1 MLQTFDKAIKLHQT
15 ACFYNELRGYP
26 YIFCT
31 FLLFLRIKLTNILN
45 YYLYLP
51 QQKTV
56 SSAISIHNTTGF
68 NGYRDTI
75 RIKRGKP
82 LGNLV
87 GIYELFTLQ
96 HLWKNC
102 EGSCRFSCSVAS
114 RYYV

>member
-51 QQKTV
+51 CQKAAN
-56 SSAISIHNTTGF
+56 SAIFIYNIRLQRSREDHSFIYNSS
-68 NGYRDTI
+68 RD
-75 RIKRGKP
+75 
-82 LGNLV
+82 V
-87 GIYELFTLQ
+87 E
-96 HLWKNC
+96 
-102 EGSCRFSCSVAS
+102 V
-114 RYYV
+114 